1 MALLHILH
9 YVDLGW
15 GQHAEF
21 QKGEIIFFCSEPEQL
36 LLAHKT
42 SMKSEGLVKNR
53 VSQGATRAAFSES
66 MFEDLDSRVYAD
78 PYVLNTMT
86 ATFLT
91 WGTLST
97 VSVQN
102 FAGPLLGNSL
112 KVKQ

>member
-1 MALLHILH
+1 
-9 YVDLGW
+9 
-15 GQHAEF
+15 
-21 QKGEIIFFCSEPEQL
+21 
-36 LLAHKT
+36 
-42 SMKSEGLVKNR
+42 
-53 VSQGATRAAFSES
+53 
-66 MFEDLDSRVYAD
+66 MFEELDSRVYAD